1 MDEMPTGREDT
12 MSSTDMLGL
21 TGKVGIVWGGGFGMG
36 ERSAIRLAEAGAA
49 VAVVDL
55 IAERAE
61 KVAAD
66 IVAGGGRAIA
76 LAADVTDEPST
87 EAALVAAEAA
97 LGPVDVMI
105 TVIGLG
111 VWGQLLD
118 FTLEQW
124 EDAHRLNLTSF
135 FIPARAVARSLI
147 RNAKPGAIACVS
159 SVSGLTAAPNHAGY
173 GAAKAGM
180 INLVRTMANEW
191 GQHGIR
197 VNAAMPGSCATPR
210 LNFGEEGLAK
220 MREMLP
226 LGRPAEP
233 DELAKALVF
242 LVSDLASYVTGDN
255 LRVDGGWTS
264 RFLMQAGTGSMSN
277 AAGVKKD

>member
-1 MDEMPTGREDT
+1 MG
-12 MSSTDMLGL
+12 STDMLGL

-36 ERSAIRLAEAGAA
+36 ERSSLRLAEAGAQ

-61 KVAAD
+61 RVAAQ
-66 IVAGGGRAIA
+66 INASGGKAVA
-76 LAADVTDEPST
+76 LVADVTDEAST
-87 EAALVAAEAA
+87 QAALDAAEAA

-118 FTLEQW
+118 FTMEQW
-124 EDAHRLNLTSF
+124 MESHRLNLTSF
-135 FIPARAVARSLI
+135 FLPARAVARSLVKHG
-147 RNAKPGAIACVS
+147 KPGAIACVS
-159 SVSGLTAAPNHAGY
+159 SVSGLTAAPNHGGY

-191 GQHGIR
+191 GQYGIR
-197 VNAAMPGSCATPR
+197 VNAAMPGAAATPR
-210 LNFGEEGLAK
+210 LEMPPAALEKFK
-220 MREMLP
+220 EMLP
-226 LGRPAEP
+226 LQRPADP

-242 LVSDLASYVTGDN
+242 LVSDMASYITGDN

-264 RFLMQAGTGSMSN
+264 RFLMQGGTGSMSK
-277 AAGVKKD
+277 AAGSKA

>member
-1 MDEMPTGREDT
+1 

-36 ERSAIRLAEAGAA
+36 ERSALRLAEAGAK

-55 IAERAE
+55 VAERAE
-61 KVAAD
+61 KVAAQ
-66 IVAGGGRAIA
+66 INANGGKAVA
-76 LAADVTDEPST
+76 LTADVTDEPST
-87 EAALVAAEAA
+87 IAALDAAEAA

-105 TVIGLG
+105 TVIGIG
-111 VWGQLLD
+111 VWGQILD

-124 EDAHRLNLTSF
+124 NDAHRLNLTSF

-147 RNAKPGAIACVS
+147 RSGKPGAIACVS

-180 INLVRTMANEW
+180 MNLVRTMANEW
-191 GQHGIR
+191 GQYGIR
-197 VNAAMPGSCATPR
+197 VNAAMPGAAATPR
-210 LNFGEEGLAK
+210 LAMPPEAMDKFRDL
-220 MREMLP
+220 LP
-226 LGRPAEP
+226 LGRPADP

-264 RFLMQAGTGSMSN
+264 RFLMQGSSSGSVGSN
-277 AAGVKKD
+277 VAAAKAP

>member
-1 MDEMPTGREDT
+1 

-36 ERSAIRLAEAGAA
+36 ERSSLRLAEAGAS

-55 IAERAE
+55 VPERAE
-61 KVAAD
+61 KVAAE
-66 IVAGGGRAIA
+66 INANGGKAVA
-76 LAADVTDEPST
+76 LSADVTDEPSV
-87 EAALVAAEAA
+87 EKALAAAEAA

-111 VWGQLLD
+111 VWSQLVDMTLD
-118 FTLEQW
+118 QW
-124 EDAHRLNLTSF
+124 EEAHKINLTSF

-147 RNAKPGAIACVS
+147 RNGKPGAIACVS
-159 SVSGLTAAPNHAGY
+159 SVSGLTAAPNHGGY

-197 VNAAMPGSCATPR
+197 VNAAMPGAAATPR
-210 LNFGEEGLAK
+210 LAMPPEGMARFK
-220 MREMLP
+220 EMLP
-226 LGRPAEP
+226 LGRPAQP

-264 RFLMQAGTGSMSN
+264 RFLMQGTASQGSPGSN
-277 AAGVKKD
+277 IADVRKA

>member
-1 MDEMPTGREDT
+1 

-36 ERSAIRLAEAGAA
+36 ERSSLRLAEAGAK
-49 VAVVDL
+49 VAVIDL
-55 IAERAE
+55 VKERAE
-61 KVAAD
+61 KVAAQ
-66 IVAGGGRAIA
+66 INASGGTAVA
-76 LAADVTDEPST
+76 LAADVTDEPGT
-87 EAALVAAEAA
+87 IAALEAAEAA

-105 TVIGLG
+105 TVIGIG
-111 VWGQLLD
+111 VWGQILD

-147 RNAKPGAIACVS
+147 RNGKPGAIACVS

-197 VNAAMPGSCATPR
+197 VNAAMPGAAATPR
-210 LNFGEEGLAK
+210 LAMPPEAMDKFK
-220 MREMLP
+220 EMLP
-226 LGRPAEP
+226 LGRPADP

-242 LVSDLASYVTGDN
+242 LVSDLASYITGDN

-264 RFLMQAGTGSMSN
+264 RFLMQGSTSGSVGSN
-277 AAGVKKD
+277 VAAAKAP

>member
-1 MDEMPTGREDT
+1 

-21 TGKVGIVWGGGFGMG
+21 TGKVGVVWGGGYGMG
-36 ERSAIRLAEAGAA
+36 ERSAIRLAEAGAR

-55 IAERAE
+55 IQERAE
-61 KVAAD
+61 TVAAR
-66 IVAGGGRAIA
+66 IVAAGGQAVA

-87 EAALVAAEAA
+87 IAALEAAEAA

-118 FTLEQW
+118 FSLEQW
-124 EDAHRLNLTSF
+124 EDAHRINLTSF

-147 RNAKPGAIACVS
+147 RNGKPGAIACVS
-159 SVSGLTAAPNHAGY
+159 SVSGLTAAPNHGGY

-191 GQHGIR
+191 GQYGIR
-197 VNAAMPGSCATPR
+197 VNAAMPGAAATPR
-210 LNFGEEGLAK
+210 LTMTEEALDK
-220 MREMLP
+220 FREMLP
-226 LGRPAEP
+226 LRRPADP

-264 RFLMQAGTGSMSN
+264 RFLMQSGAGGMSGTAGTKADDAS
-277 AAGVKKD
+277 